1 MSSLPYAD
9 RDDRLSAAVDRAFGE
24 KFTFSARKVAADD
37 VDLPRI
43 ADTTRLNFDAIGVFE
58 KPAKGLTPKARGS
71 VQDDNAHAWNVS
83 MPSVSIAE
91 DALPWMPVQGDRA
104 TRAFDGAVY
113 EIAKTLPDGMGRTVI
128 FLTSM
133 KR

>member
-1 MSSLPYAD
+1 MSPLPYAD

-37 VDLPRI
+37 VDLPRT
-43 ADTTRLNFDAIGVFE
+43 ADATRPNFDAIGVFE
-58 KPAKGLTPKARGS
+58 KPAKGSTPAARGAT
-71 VQDDNAHAWNVS
+71 QDDNAHKWIVS
-83 MPSVSIAE
+83 MPSVCIADE
-91 DALPWMPVQGDRA
+91 ALVWRPMRGDRA
-104 TRAFDGAVY
+104 TRAFDGATY
-113 EIAKTLPDGMGRTVI
+113 EVAKTLPDGMGRTVI